1 MMKDRFIENGIEY
14 VRCEDY
20 YLPDFE
26 IPQCEYAIGQ
36 FGRLRKHYLKTN
48 KPCRYS
54 TLLMTGKL
62 FEHLHEVDEQA
73 QAILEKFIRA
83 AEQTAP
89 DKATHQMEW
98 VGHMNNA
105 KASAI
110 EVINHKLIYI

>member
-1 MMKDRFIENGIEY
+1 M
-14 VRCEDY
+14 
-20 YLPDFE
+20 
-26 IPQCEYAIGQ
+26 
-36 FGRLRKHYLKTN
+36 RKHYLKTN

-73 QAILEKFIRA
+73 QAILEQFIKA

-89 DKATHQMEW
+89 DKATQQMEW
-98 VGHMNNA
+98 VGHVNNA
-105 KASAI
+105 KASAM

>member
-14 VRCEDY
+14 VRNSDY

-26 IPQCEYAIGQ
+26 ILQYEYEIGQ
-36 FGRLRKHYLKTN
+36 FGRLRKQYLKTN

-73 QAILEKFIRA
+73 QAILEQFIKA

-89 DKATHQMEW
+89 DKATQQMEW

-105 KASAI
+105 KASAA
-110 EVINHKLIYI
+110 EVINHELIYV

>member
-1 MMKDRFIENGIEY
+1 MKEKFIENGIEY
-14 VRCEDY
+14 VRCGDY
-20 YLPDFE
+20 YSPDFE
-26 IPQCEYAIGQ
+26 VPQCEYEIGQ

-73 QAILEKFIRA
+73 QAILEQFIKA

-89 DKATHQMEW
+89 DKATQQMEW
-98 VGHMNNA
+98 VRHMNSA
-105 KASAI
+105 KASAN
-110 EVINHKLIYI
+110 EVINHELIYV